1 MGLWAMR
8 LLNGFRMREM
18 FSDMLFMYGVV
29 AVVVRFAV
37 SFVSVVLVGRWVFRH
52 EVFVIVVLW
61 QNTVKLFLSVREAAC
76 DTY

>member
-18 FSDMLFMYGVV
+18 FLDMLFMYGVV

-61 QNTVKLFLSVREAAC
+61 QNTVKLFLFVREAAC

>member
-29 AVVVRFAV
+29 AVVAVVVRFAV
-37 SFVSVVLVGRWVFRH
+37 SFVSVVLVGR
-52 EVFVIVVLW
+52 
-61 QNTVKLFLSVREAAC
+61 
-76 DTY
+76 

>member
-61 QNTVKLFLSVREAAC
+61 QNTVKFFLFVREAAC

>member
-61 QNTVKLFLSVREAAC
+61 QNTVKLFLFVQEAAC

>member
-29 AVVVRFAV
+29 AVVVRFGV
-37 SFVSVVLVGRWVFRH
+37 SFVSVVLVGR
-52 EVFVIVVLW
+52 
-61 QNTVKLFLSVREAAC
+61 
-76 DTY
+76 